1 MKEYEI
7 IIDGEHVAFERR
19 ELKFWE
25 LQKNKPVGGIDV
37 DFDNGEFG
45 KWFRLD
51 TVTISVVEYDE
62 NGDSKTIAVPY
73 RKGHIADDGFVQEF
87 CEPSSRL
94 RNYSCERV
102 SGRISS
108 PCYGEIQD
116 RECFSIDRLKIYKG
130 VKRWGDDEQVICL
143 IGFEYD
149 GKGVV
154 LADEVDPDGY
164 VQTFN
169 WGWKEVRL
177 DDACDIYSAFQKL
190 GFAEESA
197 ISKECIE
204 VKDKTGRKKWFYRIG
219 YEVEREDEGV
229 MICVDPR
236 ESPETAGAYSK
247 GCFRCY
253 RVKEWKVIQREDPG
267 SDEKGEYIVVDP
279 DVDLVAEIEKTD
291 FYFNLESDSVEICED
306 DGIDPVEISS
316 IDRGKAIAD
325 ISEGRVNAETCVR
338 LLHELDVHGVISRS
352 NVTDECLSRI
362 WRSKDVPCN
371 WKYETLRSISD
382 RKCRHMEN
390 VLLIPV
396 EFNSCGRKMLE
407 LTEDAD
413 DDDLVDHILS
423 LLYTNDFAR
432 LDELVASGK
441 LAAVEDRWSEI
452 VLRFMLF
459 GVYYPYD
466 ELDIHGTAYMDNAI
480 PWIEDFRP
488 GLLAK
493 AADRYGNNILV
504 YVYAAMIMSMS
515 SSQHYWA
522 YDEARIVLEFLEKFG
537 CDGIAENCFGVSA
550 SMLFAGDNRD
560 REKADDDEN
569 IKKELKAFFGVS

>member
-7 IIDGEHVAFERR
+7 IIEGEHVAFERR
-19 ELKFWE
+19 ELKFGE
-25 LQKNKPVGGIDV
+25 LQKNKPAGGIDV

-51 TVTISVVEYDE
+51 TVTVSILEYDE

-73 RKGHIADDGFVQEF
+73 RDGHIVDDGFVQELR
-87 CEPSSRL
+87 EPRNRL
-94 RNYSCERV
+94 GGYSCERV
-102 SGRISS
+102 SGRMSS

-116 RECFSIDRLKIYKG
+116 RECFSIDRLKIYKDL
-130 VKRWGDDEQVICL
+130 KCWGDGEQVISI

-149 GKGVV
+149 GKTIV
-154 LADEVDPDGY
+154 LADEIDPDDY
-164 VQTFN
+164 VQSIKWN
-169 WGWKEVRL
+169 WKEVRL
-177 DDACDIYSAFQKL
+177 NGGSDVYSAFQKL
-190 GFAEESA
+190 GFADESA
-197 ISKECIE
+197 TQKECIE
-204 VKDKTGRKKWFYRIG
+204 VKDRNGRKRRFYRIG
-219 YEVEREDEGV
+219 YEVEREDEGA
-229 MICVDPR
+229 MICVDP
-236 ESPETAGAYSK
+236 EEPPEISGEYSK
-247 GCFRCY
+247 GCFRCC
-253 RVKEWKVIQREDPG
+253 RVKEWKVVLREDPG
-267 SDEKGEYIVVDP
+267 ADENGEYIVVNQDA
-279 DVDLVAEIEKTD
+279 DFVAEIEKTD
-291 FYFNLESDSVEICED
+291 FYYNLEYDSVGICEE
-306 DGIDPVEISS
+306 DGVDPVKISN
-316 IDRGKAIAD
+316 IDKGKTIAD
-325 ISEGRVNAETCVR
+325 ISEGRVGAETCVR

-352 NVTDECLSRI
+352 NVTDECLARI
-362 WRSKDVPCN
+362 WTSNDVPCN
-371 WKYETLRSISD
+371 WKYETLKRLSD
-382 RKCRHMEN
+382 RKCRNIEN
-390 VLLIPV
+390 VLSIPV
-396 EFNSCGRKMLE
+396 EFNSCGKKMLE
-407 LTEDAD
+407 LKDDAD
-413 DDDLVDHILS
+413 GDDLVDHTLS

-480 PWIEDFRP
+480 PWIENFRP

-522 YDEARIVLEFLEKFG
+522 YDEARIVFEFLEKFG